1 MKEFFI
7 NKIKFK
13 FDECIYCALPPC
25 KLYSQQTNQYGAS
38 DRFADRVCPMDII
51 QVSEKG
57 EIIIVSRPLD
67 LSNVQLICPSC
78 GQASKIGY
86 QTGQKEKIRYCKKCK
101 AAI

>member
-1 MKEFFI
+1 MIAGKDRGKTG
-7 NKIKFK
+7 KIIKSFPLGGK
-13 FDECIYCALPPC
+13 VLVEGI
-25 KLYSQQTNQYGAS
+25 NQYKKHVRPKKQG
-38 DRFADRVCPMDII
+38 
-51 QVSEKG
+51 EKG

>member
-1 MKEFFI
+1 MKLKKGDNVKVI
-7 NKIKFK
+7 AGKDRGKTGKIIKSFPLGGK
-13 FDECIYCALPPC
+13 VLVEGI
-25 KLYSQQTNQYGAS
+25 NQYEKHVG
-38 DRFADRVCPMDII
+38 PKK
-51 QVSEKG
+51 QGEKG